1 MARIMIVGFGDEGT
15 DMAATLAA
23 SLGPVARMEGIGG
36 NPTPPPG
43 TEIVVLDGDREGGD
57 PLQAVRYWG
66 ASGMDP
72 ILLSSELSVDTVL
85 GMMRAGA
92 REILQKPVDMEK
104 LEGILVAMLERRR
117 PTIHGLAR
125 RIDAFVLRHAGREA
139 FCLRDVGR
147 RFNISPG
154 YASRLYRRYVG
165 TSFRSRLLEV
175 RVRRAKQLIERTD
188 DPLYLVAERCG
199 FRSSGRLTEAFRRVE
214 GMPPKSYRE
223 ICRVSSR

>member
-1 MARIMIVGFGDEGT
+1 MARIAIVGFGNEGM
-15 DMAATLAA
+15 DMAARLTAG
-23 SLGPVARMEGIGG
+23 LGRVARIDGIEG
-36 NPTPPPG
+36 NPAMPSG
-43 TEIVVLDGDREGGD
+43 IEIVILDGDGPGGD
-57 PLQAVRYWG
+57 PLEAVRYWS
-66 ASGMDP
+66 ANGMDT
-72 ILLSSELSVDTVL
+72 ILVFRALSMEAVL
-85 GMMRAGA
+85 GLMRAGV
-92 REILQKPVDMEK
+92 REILQQPVDMEK
-104 LEGILVAMLERRR
+104 LEEILSAVLERRR

-154 YASRLYRRYVG
+154 YVSRLYRRYIG

-188 DPLYLVAERCG
+188 DPFYLVAERCG

-223 ICRVSSR
+223 ICRLSSR